1 MLRANSK
8 FVEIFTDHNLPG
20 FSISTSSLFI
30 TERGGE
36 ILYADIEVIE
46 KLLELD
52 FIPIL
57 FGDVSVDVA
66 QGIDILSGDQ
76 IMAYLTKMLKPKKAI
91 FLMDVDGIYDGK
103 PGEGGTLIPEL
114 AREQVP
120 ALLERLHCTASGTD
134 VTGGGYATS

>member
-30 TERGGE
+30 TERGE

-52 FIPIL
+52 FIQSS
-57 FGDVSVDVA
+57 SV
-66 QGIDILSGDQ
+66 
-76 IMAYLTKMLKPKKAI
+76 MFP
-91 FLMDVDGIYDGK
+91 LMS
-103 PGEGGTLIPEL
+103 P
-114 AREQVP
+114 RE
-120 ALLERLHCTASGTD
+120 
-134 VTGGGYATS
+134 